1 MKFVQIEADAT
12 FLRAFDTAIET
23 VYRQLASAGL
33 GEDAIWDA
41 LRRAT
46 TEIARCSNEVD
57 REKSPSP
64 GRRPVS
70 HVMRRREQIRATK

>member
-1 MKFVQIEADAT
+1 MKPVQIEADAT

-33 GEDAIWDA
+33 SEDAIWEA

-46 TEIARCSNEVD
+46 TEIARCSSEVD
-57 REKSPSP
+57 REKSPSSA
-64 GRRPVS
+64 RRSVS
-70 HVMRRREQIRATK
+70 HVHT